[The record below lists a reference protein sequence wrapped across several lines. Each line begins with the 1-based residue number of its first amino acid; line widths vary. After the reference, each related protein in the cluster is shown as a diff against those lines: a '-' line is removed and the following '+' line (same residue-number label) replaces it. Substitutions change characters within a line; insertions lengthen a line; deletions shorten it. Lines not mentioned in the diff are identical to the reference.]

1 MRWSPLLSV
10 VIGLSI
16 ATGRLLSQ
24 ETPVDDG
31 PEAASSHAVSLLRD
45 GQMAQFRLVLGQ
57 LELDPVRYR
66 KGTQN
71 RSRLVPV
78 GDVRQVGG
86 VRQVGNVQS
95 GDTAGRISETLSI
108 EATRGIPRLHY
119 RRQSPGQTVTLDI
132 DNRNRILIDSLSVD
146 AAERVI
152 VTQDSGRQIS
162 IRREHHGRVEQT
174 FADTWFHLYVRSPD
188 VYRRH
193 LAGLLDDLLYPM
205 KLDRLAESALVR
217 SVAEIAG
224 ATQQQAASGRS
235 AATVVPSGSG
245 PIAATMDDPTLRH
258 VISRLGSSDRAD
270 RIAAQQSLLQQ
281 GIAIVPR
288 LRQIDPRS
296 LDPEQRERL
305 AQVLRQLT
313 PAGDDH
319 EARVS
324 ILIRA
329 VSAYWASV
337 ADRLTADQRD
347 MVAARIASLATETS
361 PVGRG
366 EVNGGIV
373 AASPLQ
379 PDTTLRR

>member
-45 GQMAQFRLVLGQ
+45 GQMARFRLVLGQ

-71 RSRLVPV
+71 RSRSAPV
-78 GDVRQVGG
+78 GDVQ
-86 VRQVGNVQS
+86 QVGNVQS
-95 GDTAGRISETLSI
+95 DDTAGLISETLAI

-119 RRQSPGQTVTLDI
+119 RRQSPVQTVALDI
-132 DNRNRILIDSLSVD
+132 DNGNRILIDSLSVD
-146 AAERVI
+146 LGERVV

-162 IRREHHGRVEQT
+162 IRRERDGRVEQT
-174 FADTWFHLYVRSPD
+174 FFDTWFHLYIRSPEL
-188 VYRRH
+188 YRRH
-193 LAGLLDDLLYPM
+193 LAGLLDDMLYPM
-205 KLDRLAESALVR
+205 RLDRLAESALAR
-217 SVAEIAG
+217 SVAEIVRAPRPQVG
-224 ATQQQAASGRS
+224 SGRS
-235 AATVVPSGSG
+235 AATIAASGSG
-245 PIAATMDDPTLRH
+245 RIAATMDDPTLRQ

-270 RIAAQQSLLQQ
+270 RISAHQSLLQQ

-288 LRQIDPRS
+288 LRQIDPRA

-313 PAGDDH
+313 PAGEDH
-319 EARVS
+319 EARVAT
-324 ILIRA
+324 LLRDD
-329 VSAYWASV
+329 SAYWASA
-337 ADRLTADQRD
+337 ADRLTADQRE
-347 MVAARIASLATETS
+347 MVAARIASLAVPTRPS
-361 PVGRG
+361 GRG
-366 EVNGGIV
+366 EVNGEIV

-379 PDTTLRR
+379 PDPTLRR